1 MEDLAKK
8 ISQYQLFNFLLSG
21 TIFAFLLSKTT
32 SFNLIFDNILLGLF
46 VYYFIGFI
54 ISRVGSL
61 TVEPL
66 YKFLHFIKF
75 TSYDKYLAA
84 SKKDAKIDTLSQENN
99 TYRTLIA
106 MLLIYIA
113 TYSLYLWLGEDFLKQ
128 SWVVLL
134 LATLL
139 VILLSF
145 AYRKQTKY
153 ITRRIDASTK
163 K

>member
-1 MEDLAKK
+1 MEDLVKK

-32 SFNLIFDNILLGLF
+32 SFDLIFDNILLGIF

-61 TVEPL
+61 TVEPS
-66 YKFLHFIKF
+66 YKFLHLIKF
-75 TSYDKYLAA
+75 TSYDKYLEA

-106 MLLIYIA
+106 MMLIYVA
-113 TYSLYLWLGEDFLKQ
+113 TYLIYLWLGEDFLKE

-134 LATLL
+134 ISILL
-139 VILLSF
+139 VVLLSL

-153 ITRRIDASTK
+153 ITLRVNASTK